1 MSIAKG
7 EKAGLFSSIK
17 RGYRGVAGELKKVH
31 WPTKREI
38 AVYTMVVIVAVF
50 IVGVGIWIADSGI
63 SFLMN
68 LLIAR

>member
-7 EKAGLFSSIK
+7 EKTGLFSGIK
-17 RGYRGVAGELKKVH
+17 RGYRGVVGELKKVH
-31 WPTKREI
+31 WPTKKEI

-50 IVGVGIWIADSGI
+50 IVGIGIWLADSGI

-68 LLIAR
+68 LLIVR